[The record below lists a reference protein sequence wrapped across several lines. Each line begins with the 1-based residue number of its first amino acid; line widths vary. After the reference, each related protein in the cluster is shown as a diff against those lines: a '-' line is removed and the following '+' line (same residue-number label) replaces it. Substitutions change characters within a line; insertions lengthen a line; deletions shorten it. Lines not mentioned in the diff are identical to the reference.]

1 MKKQKR
7 QERNQNLKRI
17 SLLLPEDAYKE
28 LKKEAEVRDLSTS
41 RLIVQLLLDKLLHL
55 KFEQRHEGLF
65 QTNQNQTEGG
75 IIYINLPIRAQTHS
89 ELIELVTNKDKLD
102 EVVKD
107 TILAGE
113 ITLEKNAESNS
124 LI

>member
-1 MKKQKR
+1 MKKQRR

-41 RLIVQLLLDKLLHL
+41 RLIVQALLDKLVHL
-55 KFEQRHEGLF
+55 KFERRYEGLF
-65 QTNQNQTEGG
+65 QTDPNQTEGG
-75 IIYINLPIRAQTHS
+75 IIYINLPIRAQNHS
-89 ELIELVTNKDKLD
+89 ELIELATNKEKLN
-102 EVVKD
+102 EIVKD

-113 ITLEKNAESNS
+113 IVLEKNTESNS